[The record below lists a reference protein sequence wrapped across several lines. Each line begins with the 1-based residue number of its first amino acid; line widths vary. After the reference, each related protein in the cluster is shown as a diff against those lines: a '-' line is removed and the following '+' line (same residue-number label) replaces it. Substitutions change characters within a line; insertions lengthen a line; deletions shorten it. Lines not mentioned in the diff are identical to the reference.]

1 MKEVLIEEGILD
13 EVVRKLDIVE
23 KIIPLITDLGW
34 GYQRMSADGKD
45 SFDKI
50 EKLLMDMGTEV
61 PASVGVKYCITMIL

>member
-1 MKEVLIEEGILD
+1 MKEVLIEEGVLD

-34 GYQRMSADGKD
+34 EYQRMSADGKD

-61 PASVGVKYCITMIL
+61 PASVGVK

>member
-34 GYQRMSADGKD
+34 EYQRMSADGKD

-50 EKLLMDMGTEV
+50 EKLLIDMGTEV
-61 PASVGVKYCITMIL
+61 PASVGVKSS

>member
-23 KIIPLITDLGW
+23 EIIPLITDLGW
-34 GYQRMSADGKD
+34 EYQRMSSDGKD

-61 PASVGVKYCITMIL
+61 PASVGVK

>member
-23 KIIPLITDLGW
+23 NLIPLITDLGW
-34 GYQRMSADGKD
+34 EYQRMSSDGKD

-61 PASVGVKYCITMIL
+61 PASVGVK

>member
-34 GYQRMSADGKD
+34 EYQRMSADGKD

-50 EKLLMDMGTEV
+50 EKLLLDMGTEV
-61 PASVGVKYCITMIL
+61 LASVGVKY

>member
-1 MKEVLIEEGILD
+1 MSEVLIEEGILD

-34 GYQRMSADGKD
+34 EYQRMSSDGKD

-61 PASVGVKYCITMIL
+61 PASVGVK

>member
-13 EVVRKLDIVE
+13 EVVRKLDIME
-23 KIIPLITDLGW
+23 EIIPLITDLGW
-34 GYQRMSADGKD
+34 EYQRMSSDGKD

-61 PASVGVKYCITMIL
+61 PATVGVK

>member
-1 MKEVLIEEGILD
+1 VKEVLIEEGILD

-34 GYQRMSADGKD
+34 EYQRMSADGKD

-50 EKLLMDMGTEV
+50 EKLLLDMGTEV
-61 PASVGVKYCITMIL
+61 PASVGVKY

>member
-34 GYQRMSADGKD
+34 EHQRMSADGKD

-50 EKLLMDMGTEV
+50 EKLLLDMGAEV
-61 PASVGVKYCITMIL
+61 PASVGVK

>member
-1 MKEVLIEEGILD
+1 MSEVLIDEGILD

-34 GYQRMSADGKD
+34 EYQRMSADGKD

-50 EKLLMDMGTEV
+50 EKLLIDMGTEV
-61 PASVGVKYCITMIL
+61 PASVGVKSS

>member
-34 GYQRMSADGKD
+34 EYDRMSADGKD

-61 PASVGVKYCITMIL
+61 PASVGVK

>member
-1 MKEVLIEEGILD
+1 MSEVLIEEGILD

-34 GYQRMSADGKD
+34 EYQRMSADGKD

-50 EKLLMDMGTEV
+50 EKLLIDMGAEV
-61 PASVGVKYCITMIL
+61 PASVGVK

>member
-13 EVVRKLDIVE
+13 EVVRKLDIME
-23 KIIPLITDLGW
+23 EIIPLITDLGW
-34 GYQRMSADGKD
+34 EYQRMSADGKD

-61 PASVGVKYCITMIL
+61 PASVGVK

>member
-34 GYQRMSADGKD
+34 EYQRMSSDGKD

-61 PASVGVKYCITMIL
+61 PASVGVK